1 MGLYKPFCCNI
12 NKEAAL
18 LWDLQR
24 FQDCGCEILKTL
36 RDKFPPVSCTTWGNG
51 IWETEGQTGE
61 KPAHKAPLMQQLLWM
76 NVKAA
81 APRNG
86 EEKRGDP
93 SIRNQLPIAIS
104 FPSLRYGVGRRVFCF
119 ALLFLSPPRLD
130 WRVASDLPQVDSHSL
145 FYYLLRLM

>member
-1 MGLYKPFCCNI
+1 MGF
-12 NKEAAL
+12 AAISRL
-18 LWDLQR
+18 R
-24 FQDCGCEILKTL
+24 L
-36 RDKFPPVSCTTWGNG
+36 RDTQDTQGQVSTCVLHDIWGNG

-61 KPAHKAPLMQQLLWM
+61 KPAHKAPLTQQLLWM

-93 SIRNQLPIAIS
+93 SICNPLPIAIS
-104 FPSLRYGVGRRVFCF
+104 FPSLRYGVGLLVFCF
-119 ALLFLSPPRLD
+119 ALLFLSPPPLD
-130 WRVASDLPQVDSHSL
+130 WRVASDLPQVHSHSL